1 MGNYSDFE
9 TEFVQRTLALIDQ
22 YNEMIGVQ
30 GKPFREQYNYTLTL
44 NCLLGLIALPKE
56 KALSFLH
63 ADRLTQQLKTSMGLQ
78 ESQLSKRKR
87 AMNGLYSRLC
97 HENKKRLG

>member
-22 YNEMIGVQ
+22 YNEMIKEL

-44 NCLLGLIALPKE
+44 NCLLGLIVMPKE
-56 KALSFLH
+56 RALSFLP
-63 ADRLTQQLKTSMGLQ
+63 AERLTQQLKQAWGY
-78 ESQLSKRKR
+78 R
-87 AMNGLYSRLC
+87 SRSYPD
-97 HENKKRLG
+97 RR